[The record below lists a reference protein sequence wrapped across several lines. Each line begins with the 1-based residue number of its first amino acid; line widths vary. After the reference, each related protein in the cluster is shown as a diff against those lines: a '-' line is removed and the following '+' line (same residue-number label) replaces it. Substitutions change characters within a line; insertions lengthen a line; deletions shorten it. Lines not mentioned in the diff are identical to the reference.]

1 MIYNIIGLVASLIL
15 LAYLRYVEINK
26 KKEFIWL
33 LYPIV
38 GTIFFICLF
47 FKIKL

>member
-15 LAYLRYVEINK
+15 LAYLKYVEINK
-26 KKEFIWL
+26 KKGFIWL
-33 LYPIV
+33 LYPII
-38 GTIFFICLF
+38 GTIFLICLF